1 MKYANRVQINN
12 RIIILIQILIQ
23 IIIQII
29 ILIIKYLWILISILN
44 RTNNNNNTIYK
55 HINNNQSMTIVRI
68 IKYKKDAY
76 NSNINK
82 N

>member
-12 RIIILIQILIQ
+12 RIIILII
-23 IIIQII
+23 
-29 ILIIKYLWILISILN
+29 YLWILIRILN
-44 RTNNNNNTIYK
+44 RTNNNHNTIYK
-55 HINNNQSMTIVRI
+55 HINNNQSMTIARI

-76 NSNINK
+76 NNKINK